1 MRTVTLTDRQA
12 ELIELALDAC
22 TQAFVDAQR
31 GGSPLDPLAAEYQ
44 AALNAMRAA
53 S

>member
-12 ELIELALDAC
+12 ELIEIALESCAL
-22 TQAFVDAQR
+22 AFVDTQR
-31 GGSPLDPLAAEYQ
+31 GGSLDPLGAELS
-44 AALNAMRAA
+44 ALLAVWAA